1 MKAALVTPFINHLPL
16 YPSTFLGY
24 GAAVLKQRF
33 ELEVIDLNAEIYF
46 KNRAVLKE
54 ALSDIRKN
62 DIVLDSYNLY
72 PIYLN
77 LLSQS
82 KKEYERIH
90 WTNYEV
96 VFITMP
102 SWFVNI
108 PTENVLNLSNSIL
121 KKSFKS
127 KIYFFGNSLGSWT
140 DEKRLRSN
148 QVNPV
153 HLNYL
158 FKKKAVH
165 KPVDYDSLPPPIY
178 ERREKYIFN
187 ILPFRLKHGC
197 IWARCQFCSLAKGW
211 NSGYKERKAKKVIE
225 EIEELYDRYH
235 PKMLA
240 CNDNSINGRNLLEF
254 CNNLAHVETPWAAM
268 ARADL
273 SGKEIVALHKSGCK
287 LIYFGLESGSSRM
300 LSQINKGVSSTQA
313 SNFIKGL
320 YDNNIMP
327 APSLIVGIPGETE
340 KDFKDT
346 IKFIMKHKNY
356 LKIVNCYPFMR
367 TPASH
372 FSMIPEA
379 SSTDMLFRL
388 GKFIKACTEMGIK
401 VCVGEQSAEY
411 VYNEV
416 YPNKNQTSQ
425 ITAGRKNLA
434 DLSTEASENNHHQ
447 PFSV

>member
-1 MKAALVTPFINHLPL
+1 
-16 YPSTFLGY
+16 
-24 GAAVLKQRF
+24 
-33 ELEVIDLNAEIYF
+33 
-46 KNRAVLKE
+46 
-54 ALSDIRKN
+54 
-62 DIVLDSYNLY
+62 
-72 PIYLN
+72 
-77 LLSQS
+77 
-82 KKEYERIH
+82 
-90 WTNYEV
+90 
-96 VFITMP
+96 
-102 SWFVNI
+102 
-108 PTENVLNLSNSIL
+108 
-121 KKSFKS
+121 
-127 KIYFFGNSLGSWT
+127 
-140 DEKRLRSN
+140 
-148 QVNPV
+148 
-153 HLNYL
+153 
-158 FKKKAVH
+158 
-165 KPVDYDSLPPPIY
+165 
-178 ERREKYIFN
+178 
-187 ILPFRLKHGC
+187 
-197 IWARCQFCSLAKGW
+197 
-211 NSGYKERKAKKVIE
+211 
-225 EIEELYDRYH
+225 
-235 PKMLA
+235 
-240 CNDNSINGRNLLEF
+240 
-254 CNNLAHVETPWAAM
+254 
-268 ARADL
+268 
-273 SGKEIVALHKSGCK
+273 
-287 LIYFGLESGSSRM
+287 M

-411 VYNEV
+411 VLYNEV